1 MFCTSSGDSY
11 ETPFMNLKEDD
22 YNKAKILQLYFYDLV
37 NDGSDEKNED

>member
-1 MFCTSSGDSY
+1 MFCTTAEEVF
-11 ETPFMNLKEDD
+11 ETPFMTLRDED